1 MEMVQPREDDIG
13 HISDEPTIFGNEG
26 LEDDDSEEPSEEDF
40 PSAPDS
46 TGQTTARNAVDG
58 ESPIAY
64 HYLTFDTTLP
74 SPSTSLATDALGVL
88 APPPPDLARYT
99 SPFDWPESRKNF
111 TMSLSCIA
119 TAITAYTAGSYAP
132 ASSYMAAEWNVSRVA
147 VTVGITTFCAG
158 FAMAPMALAPF
169 SEINGRYPVF
179 VGAGILYLIC
189 QVCCAVTR
197 SYPGMLVARFWVG
210 AGSSV
215 FSTMVGGVVSDMY
228 HAEQRNTP
236 MALFS
241 GAALFGTGLGPLV
254 SGFVAQNTSWR
265 WVFWVQV
272 ITCGCLITAV
282 TLFFRETRGSIILS
296 RKAQCLNRW
305 YEEREAAGYVGFSMS
320 IASETV
326 ESQRIRWKVK
336 SDDERESITKM
347 IGISVYRPFHL
358 LVTEPVV
365 FFFSLW

>member
-13 HISDEPTIFGNEG
+13 HISDKPTIFGNEG

-46 TGQTTARNAVDG
+46 TGQTTARNALDG

-64 HYLTFDTTLP
+64 YYLTFDTTLP

-88 APPPPDLARYT
+88 ATPPPDLARYT

-189 QVCCAVTR
+189 QVCCAVT
-197 SYPGMLVARFWVG
+197 
-210 AGSSV
+210 
-215 FSTMVGGVVSDMY
+215 
-228 HAEQRNTP
+228 
-236 MALFS
+236 
-241 GAALFGTGLGPLV
+241 
-254 SGFVAQNTSWR
+254 
-265 WVFWVQV
+265 
-272 ITCGCLITAV
+272 
-282 TLFFRETRGSIILS
+282 
-296 RKAQCLNRW
+296 
-305 YEEREAAGYVGFSMS
+305 
-320 IASETV
+320 
-326 ESQRIRWKVK
+326 
-336 SDDERESITKM
+336 
-347 IGISVYRPFHL
+347 
-358 LVTEPVV
+358 
-365 FFFSLW
+365 